1 MMINYPVLG
10 FVRFFISPSILLGIF
25 ITIGI
30 YFFIRKNFGTLA
42 ANVALPLIIITLF
55 CYNIAIL
62 SAMITTIP
70 DCQFRYSQL
79 IGAIYSTIVL
89 LLMIKGASKKKKTGN
104 LVGSIL
110 EKSNGTANGLEVE
123 IFNLPLRR
131 YKTNG
136 RKILYENQSNEL
148 LQFLEENIT
157 ENAFEKIMQ
166 EGHFKIKVETE
177 SVVPYI
183 LKINV
188 SDNYQKGNCEAF
200 LSDTL
205 DAIADLYK
213 RNKIKP

>member
-1 MMINYPVLG
+1 
-10 FVRFFISPSILLGIF
+10 
-25 ITIGI
+25 
-30 YFFIRKNFGTLA
+30 
-42 ANVALPLIIITLF
+42 
-55 CYNIAIL
+55 
-62 SAMITTIP
+62 
-70 DCQFRYSQL
+70 
-79 IGAIYSTIVL
+79 
-89 LLMIKGASKKKKTGN
+89 MIKGASKKKKTGN
-104 LVGSIL
+104 FVGAIL

-157 ENAFEKIMQ
+157 ENVFEEIMQ
-166 EGHFKIKVETE
+166 EGYFKIKVETE

-188 SDNYQKGNCEAF
+188 SGKYQKGNCEAF

>member
-1 MMINYPVLG
+1 M
-10 FVRFFISPSILLGIF
+10 
-25 ITIGI
+25 
-30 YFFIRKNFGTLA
+30 
-42 ANVALPLIIITLF
+42 
-55 CYNIAIL
+55 
-62 SAMITTIP
+62 
-70 DCQFRYSQL
+70 
-79 IGAIYSTIVL
+79 
-89 LLMIKGASKKKKTGN
+89 
-104 LVGSIL
+104 
-110 EKSNGTANGLEVE
+110 
-123 IFNLPLRR
+123 
-131 YKTNG
+131 
-136 RKILYENQSNEL
+136 YENQSNEL